1 MLTVKGVL
9 FDLDGTLM
17 DTAPDFYRTLH
28 VLRDRY
34 AQPRLSESVIR
45 NHVSDGS
52 RALTQ
57 LCHAYEEMSDT
68 VFESRRLE
76 LLDVYETLAGLEA
89 KVFPEMDQILGELDQ
104 NNVPW
109 GIVTNKPRLYTE
121 LILERTNLSLN
132 CKVLVC
138 ADDLTKA
145 KPDPE
150 GILKASRHLGLNPED
165 VLYVGDH
172 ERDVIAGQRAGCPT
186 AVVTF
191 GYFDETVDLV
201 SWNANLVITSLR
213 GLMDQI
219 HFSK

>member
-1 MLTVKGVL
+1 MIPIKGVL

-17 DTAPDFYRTLH
+17 DTAPDFYCTLH
-28 VLRDRY
+28 ALRRRY
-34 AQPRLSESVIR
+34 ALPILPEQVIR

-57 LCHAYEEMSDT
+57 LCFEHEILDTEAFEE
-68 VFESRRLE
+68 RRME
-76 LLDVYETLAGLEA
+76 LLEIYASVAGNA
-89 KVFPEMDQILGELDQ
+89 VRIFPEMTHILHTLDS
-104 NNVPW
+104 NDIPW

-121 LILERTNLSLN
+121 LILERSKLNLN

-138 ADDLTKA
+138 ADDLNNA

-150 GILKASRHLGLNPED
+150 GIVFAAEKLNLGPTE

-191 GYFDETVDLV
+191 GYFDEDMDIKQ
-201 SWNANLVITSLR
+201 WNADFIFKSSA
-213 GLMDQI
+213 D
-219 HFSK
+219 FSKQIQF

>member
-1 MLTVKGVL
+1 MIPIKGVL

-17 DTAPDFYRTLH
+17 DTAPDFYRTMDII
-28 VLRDRY
+28 RERY
-34 AQPRLSESVIR
+34 RLPSLSESIVR

-57 LCHAYEEMSDT
+57 LCFAHEALDTHQFEE
-68 VFESRRLE
+68 RRLE
-76 LLDVYETLAGLEA
+76 LLDVYADIAGNDA
-89 KVFPEMDQILGELDQ
+89 KVFVEMEQILNALDA

-121 LILERTNLSLN
+121 LILERTKLNLN
-132 CKVLVC
+132 CRVLVC
-138 ADDLTKA
+138 ADDLNNA

-150 GILKASRHLGLNPED
+150 GIFFAAKELNLNPAE

-172 ERDVIAGQRAGCPT
+172 ERDVVAGKRAGSPT

-191 GYFDETVDLV
+191 GYFDEHSDIH
-201 SWNANLVITSLR
+201 SWDANFIFNSLDDF
-213 GLMDQI
+213 LAQI
-219 HFSK
+219 EFK

>member
-1 MLTVKGVL
+1 MIFVKGVL

-17 DTAPDFYRTLH
+17 DTAPDFYQTLH

-34 AQPRLSESVIR
+34 ALPRLSEVTIR

-52 RALTQ
+52 RALTH
-57 LCHAYEEMSDT
+57 LCHAHEEMSDAL
-68 VFESRRLE
+68 FESRRLE
-76 LLDVYETLAGLEA
+76 LLDVYETLAGKEA
-89 KVFPEMDQILGELDQ
+89 KVFPEMDLILEELDQ
-104 NNVPW
+104 QNIPW

-121 LILERTNLSLN
+121 LILDRTKLNLN

-138 ADDLTKA
+138 ADDLSKA

-150 GILKASRHLGLNPED
+150 GIIKASHHLGLHPGD

-191 GYFDETVDLV
+191 GYFDENVNV
-201 SWNANLVITSLR
+201 GNWNASVVITSLND
-213 GLMDQI
+213 LKEQI
-219 HFSK
+219 RFS

>member
-1 MLTVKGVL
+1 MIPVKGVL

-34 AQPRLSESVIR
+34 AKPRLAESVIR

-57 LCHAYEEMSDT
+57 LCHAHEEMSDA
-68 VFESRRLE
+68 VFENRRLE

-89 KVFPEMDQILGELDQ
+89 KVFPEMDQILRELDHQ
-104 NNVPW
+104 KIPW

-121 LILERTNLSLN
+121 LILERTELNLN

-150 GILKASRHLGLNPED
+150 GIVKASHHLGLEPKE

-191 GYFDETVDLV
+191 GYFDETVDV
-201 SWNANLVITSLR
+201 GNWKANLVITSLSD
-213 GLMDQI
+213 LIEQI
-219 HFSK
+219 HFS